1 MALDPGKEVPPEA
14 APKSKK
20 KLIIIIAAAIILLG
34 GAGAGYY
41 FFSHQNKPDKHTA
54 EKAEEAEKVEKPVFV
69 GLEPFTVNLLPDP
82 DEQFLQVEM
91 TLKAGDEKEAES
103 IKEHMPQVR
112 DRILILLTSKR
123 GIEITTP
130 EGKQQ
135 LSSEIIKRMNEP
147 FSTGAKP
154 QKVSSVFFTSFV
166 IQ

>member
-41 FFSHQNKPDKHTA
+41 FFSHHNKPDKHVA
-54 EKAEEAEKVEKPVFV
+54 EKAEEAKKEEKPAFV

-112 DRILILLTSKR
+112 DRILILLTSKH
-123 GIEITTP
+123 GTEITTP

-135 LSSEIIKRMNEP
+135 LSGEIIKRMNEP
-147 FSTGAKP
+147 FSAGEKP